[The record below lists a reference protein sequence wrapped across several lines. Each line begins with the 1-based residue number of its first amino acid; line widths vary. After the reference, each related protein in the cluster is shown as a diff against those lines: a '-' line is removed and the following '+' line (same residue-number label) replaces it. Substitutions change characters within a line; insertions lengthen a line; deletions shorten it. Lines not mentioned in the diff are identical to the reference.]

1 MERRLSASDV
11 LSTTVA
17 VLARSFPAFFV
28 VAALCTMPAVAL
40 DAWLLEWRIDEH
52 VERTAALHE
61 DYYYV
66 SAGEDEL
73 LRQSVLAMLLSG
85 LIAAFC
91 IAATQAGVLYAVV
104 EELAGR
110 RPSLAAAIGR
120 PLTRMPAALGA
131 MVLVS
136 CVVLFGSTC
145 LAVPAIA
152 LASLFYFAVP
162 AAVIEELSPFR
173 AVARSVDLTKGNR
186 ALVLGLVFAIVAVF
200 AAVRFGL
207 RALWGA
213 PPLLALEVG
222 DMPASGPAWSYFVM
236 LGLVAVAE
244 AMILAVLSSVMYARL
259 RQRDGIDVD
268 ALAEVFA

>member
-1 MERRLSASDV
+1 MEPRLSPSDV
-11 LSTTVA
+11 LSTTA
-17 VLARSFPAFFV
+17 GVLARSFPAFFV
-28 VAALCTMPAVAL
+28 VAALCTAPAVVI
-40 DAWLLEWRIDEH
+40 DAWLLEWRVGEH
-52 VERTAALHE
+52 VARTAAVHQ

-73 LRQSVLAMLLSG
+73 LRQSVLALLISG

-110 RPSLAAAIGR
+110 RPSLGAALAR
-120 PLTRMPAALGA
+120 PVARMPAALGA

-145 LAVPAIA
+145 LAVPAIV

-162 AAVIEELSPFR
+162 AAVIEELAPFR

-186 ALVLGLVFAIVAVF
+186 ALVLGLVAVIVAIF
-200 AAVRFGL
+200 AAARLGL

-222 DMPASGPAWSYFVM
+222 DMPESGPAWSYFVL

-244 AMILAVLSSVMYARL
+244 AMVLAVLSSVMYARL